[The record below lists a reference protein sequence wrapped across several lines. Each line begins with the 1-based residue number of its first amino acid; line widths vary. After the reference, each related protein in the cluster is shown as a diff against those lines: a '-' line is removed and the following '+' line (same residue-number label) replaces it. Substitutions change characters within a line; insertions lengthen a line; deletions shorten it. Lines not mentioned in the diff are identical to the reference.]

1 MIFMALAFAIFGILF
16 GLFGLMTEQ
25 LLVTG
30 FGIIFVLGAVFLIYQ
45 IAKEKRLRKLYEE
58 NPEEYEAMVEE
69 EEEEWEEKHPETVEY
84 EKEMEEIR
92 EFDNDS
98 GKGYCPFC
106 GNYAV
111 NSEKICDSCGEK
123 VNE

>member
-16 GLFGLMTEQ
+16 GLFGMMTKQ
-25 LLVTG
+25 LIVTG
-30 FGIIFVLGAVFLIYQ
+30 FGIVFVLGAVFLVYQ

-58 NPEEYEAMVEE
+58 NPEEYEAMIEE
-69 EEEEWEEKHPETVEY
+69 EEKEWEEKHPEAVEY
-84 EKEMEEIR
+84 EQEMEEIR

-111 NSEKICDSCGEK
+111 NSEKSCESCGEK

>member
-16 GLFGLMTEQ
+16 GLFGMMTEQ

-30 FGIIFVLGAVFLIYQ
+30 FGIVFVLASVFLVYQ
-45 IAKEKRLRKLYEE
+45 IVKERRLRKFYED
-58 NPEEYEAMVEE
+58 NPEEYEAMIEK
-69 EEEEWEEKHPETVEY
+69 EEEEWEEKHPEAVAY
-84 EKEMEEIR
+84 EREMEELE
-92 EFDNDS
+92 EFDADS
-98 GKGYCPFC
+98 GMEYCPNC

-111 NSEKICDSCGEK
+111 NSEKICESCGEK

>member
-30 FGIIFVLGAVFLIYQ
+30 FGIIFGLGAVFLIYQ

-58 NPEEYEAMVEE
+58 NPEEYEAMIEE

-92 EFDNDS
+92 DFDNDS

-111 NSEKICDSCGEK
+111 NSGKTCESCGEK
-123 VNE
+123 VLD

>member
-30 FGIIFVLGAVFLIYQ
+30 FGIIFVLGSVFLVYQ

-58 NPEEYEAMVEE
+58 NPEEYEAMIEE
-69 EEEEWEEKHPETVEY
+69 EEKEWEEKNPEAVEY

-92 EFDNDS
+92 DFDNDS
-98 GKGYCPFC
+98 GKGYCPHC
-106 GNYAV
+106 GNYGV
-111 NSEKICDSCGEK
+111 NADKICESCGEK
-123 VNE
+123 VLD

>member
-30 FGIIFVLGAVFLIYQ
+30 FGIIFVLGAVFLVYQ

-58 NPEEYEAMVEE
+58 NPEEYEAMIEE
-69 EEEEWEEKHPETVEY
+69 KEKEWEEKHPEAVEY
-84 EKEMEEIR
+84 EKEMEELE

-98 GKGYCPFC
+98 GKGYCPHC
-106 GNYAV
+106 GNYGV
-111 NSEKICDSCGEK
+111 NADKICESCGEK
-123 VNE
+123 VLD

>member
-30 FGIIFVLGAVFLIYQ
+30 FGILFVLGAVFLIYQ
-45 IAKEKRLRKLYEE
+45 FAKEKRLRKLYED
-58 NPEEYEAMVEE
+58 NPEKYEAMVEE
-69 EEEEWEEKHPETVEY
+69 EEEEWEEKHPEAVAY
-84 EKEMEEIR
+84 EREMEEIS

-98 GKGYCPFC
+98 GKGYCPHC
-106 GNYAV
+106 GNYGV
-111 NSEKICDSCGEK
+111 NADKICESCGEK
-123 VNE
+123 VLD

>member
-1 MIFMALAFAIFGILF
+1 MVFMALAFAIFGILF

-30 FGIIFVLGAVFLIYQ
+30 FGIIFVLGAVFLVYQ

-69 EEEEWEEKHPETVEY
+69 EEDEWEEKHPETVEY

>member
-58 NPEEYEAMVEE
+58 NPEEYEAMIEE

-92 EFDNDS
+92 DFDNDS

-111 NSEKICDSCGEK
+111 NSGKTCESCGEK
-123 VNE
+123 VLD

>member
-16 GLFGLMTEQ
+16 GFFGLMTEQ

-30 FGIIFVLGAVFLIYQ
+30 FGIIFVLGALFLIYQ

-69 EEEEWEEKHPETVEY
+69 EEEEWEEKNPEAVEY
-84 EKEMEEIR
+84 EQEMEELR
-92 EFDNDS
+92 DFDNDS

-106 GNYAV
+106 GNYGV
-111 NSEKICDSCGEK
+111 NSEKICESCGEK
-123 VNE
+123 VDE

>member
-30 FGIIFVLGAVFLIYQ
+30 FGIIFVLGAVFLVYQ

-98 GKGYCPFC
+98 GKGYCPHC
-106 GNYAV
+106 GNYGV
-111 NSEKICDSCGEK
+111 NADKICESCGEK
-123 VNE
+123 VLD

>member
-30 FGIIFVLGAVFLIYQ
+30 FGIIFVLGAVFLVYQ

-58 NPEEYEAMVEE
+58 NPEEYEAMIEE
-69 EEEEWEEKHPETVEY
+69 EEKEWEEKHPEAVEY
-84 EKEMEEIR
+84 EKEMEELE

-98 GKGYCPFC
+98 GKGYCPHC
-106 GNYAV
+106 GNYGV
-111 NSEKICDSCGEK
+111 NADKICESCGEK
-123 VNE
+123 VLD

>member
-16 GLFGLMTEQ
+16 GLFGMMTKQ
-25 LLVTG
+25 LIVTG
-30 FGIIFVLGAVFLIYQ
+30 FGIVFVLGAVFLVYQ

-58 NPEEYEAMVEE
+58 NPEKYEAMLEE
-69 EEEEWEEKHPETVEY
+69 EEKEWEEKNPEAVEY
-84 EKEMEEIR
+84 EKEMEEIS

-98 GKGYCPFC
+98 GKGYCPHC
-106 GNYAV
+106 GNYGV
-111 NSEKICDSCGEK
+111 NADKICESCGEK

>member
-16 GLFGLMTEQ
+16 GFFGLMTEQ

-30 FGIIFVLGAVFLIYQ
+30 FGIIFVLGALFLIYQ

-69 EEEEWEEKHPETVEY
+69 EEEEWEEKNPEAVEY

-92 EFDNDS
+92 DFDNDS

-111 NSEKICDSCGEK
+111 NSGKTCESCGEK
-123 VNE
+123 VDE

>member
-30 FGIIFVLGAVFLIYQ
+30 FGIIFVLGALFLIYQ
-45 IAKEKRLRKLYEE
+45 IAKEKRLRKLYEG
-58 NPEEYEAMVEE
+58 NPEEYEAMIEE
-69 EEEEWEEKHPETVEY
+69 EEKEWEEKHPEAVEY
-84 EKEMEEIR
+84 EKEMEELE

-98 GKGYCPFC
+98 GKGYCPHC
-106 GNYAV
+106 GNYGV
-111 NSEKICDSCGEK
+111 NADKICESCGEK
-123 VNE
+123 VLD

>member
-1 MIFMALAFAIFGILF
+1 MALAFAIFGILF
-16 GLFGLMTEQ
+16 GLFGMMTKQ
-25 LLVTG
+25 LIVTG
-30 FGIIFVLGAVFLIYQ
+30 FGTVFVLGAVFLVYQ

-58 NPEEYEAMVEE
+58 NPEEYEAMIEE
-69 EEEEWEEKHPETVEY
+69 EEKEWEEKHPEAVEY
-84 EKEMEEIR
+84 EQEMEEIR

-111 NSEKICDSCGEK
+111 NSEKSCESCGEK

>member
-1 MIFMALAFAIFGILF
+1 MIFMALAFAVFGILF

-30 FGIIFVLGAVFLIYQ
+30 FGILFVLGAVFLIYQ
-45 IAKEKRLRKLYEE
+45 FAKEKRLRKLYED

-69 EEEEWEEKHPETVEY
+69 EEEEWEEKHPEAVAY
-84 EKEMEEIR
+84 EREMEEIS

-98 GKGYCPFC
+98 GKGYCPHC
-106 GNYAV
+106 GNYGV
-111 NSEKICDSCGEK
+111 NADKICESCGEK
-123 VNE
+123 VLD

>member
-1 MIFMALAFAIFGILF
+1 MIFLALAFAIFGILF

-30 FGIIFVLGAVFLIYQ
+30 FGIIFVLGAVFLVYQ

-58 NPEEYEAMVEE
+58 NPEEYEAMIEE
-69 EEEEWEEKHPETVEY
+69 EEKEWEEKHPEAVEY
-84 EKEMEEIR
+84 EKEMEELE

-98 GKGYCPFC
+98 GKGYCPHC
-106 GNYAV
+106 GNYGV
-111 NSEKICDSCGEK
+111 NADKICESCGEK
-123 VNE
+123 VLD

>member
-1 MIFMALAFAIFGILF
+1 MIFMALAFAIFGIVFALF
-16 GLFGLMTEQ
+16 GMHLDN

-30 FGIIFVLGAVFLIYQ
+30 FGIIFVLGAVFLVYQ

-58 NPEEYEAMVEE
+58 NPEEYETMVEE

-84 EKEMEEIR
+84 EKEMEALE
-92 EFDNDS
+92 EFDADS
-98 GKGYCPFC
+98 GKGYCPHC

>member
-16 GLFGLMTEQ
+16 GLFGLMTEK

-30 FGIIFVLGAVFLIYQ
+30 FGIVFVLGAVFLIYQ

-58 NPEEYEAMVEE
+58 NPEEYEAMIEE
-69 EEEEWEEKHPETVEY
+69 EEKEWEEKHPEAVEY
-84 EKEMEEIR
+84 EQEMEEIR

-111 NSEKICDSCGEK
+111 NSEKICESCGEK